1 MLIYLGL
8 ALYLAIVLS
17 LLWGRFAF
25 FKMNSGTPFW
35 LALSYDLAVGVQMIS
50 TVYGFIVVT
59 DVTKLPLYICL
70 VLYAFSLVLFWWS
83 IVTAKSLDFAFS
95 TSVGKIVTTGPFGVF
110 RHPFYVS
117 YILAWLG
124 SSLLFGW
131 PWLWLSLA
139 YLTGF
144 YVMSAKRE
152 EAIILQSEQSE
163 QYKLYQQQ
171 VGMFL
176 PRILKWKQS
185 NLKH

>member
-59 DVTKLPLYICL
+59 DVTKLPLYIC
-70 VLYAFSLVLFWWS
+70 LVLFWWS